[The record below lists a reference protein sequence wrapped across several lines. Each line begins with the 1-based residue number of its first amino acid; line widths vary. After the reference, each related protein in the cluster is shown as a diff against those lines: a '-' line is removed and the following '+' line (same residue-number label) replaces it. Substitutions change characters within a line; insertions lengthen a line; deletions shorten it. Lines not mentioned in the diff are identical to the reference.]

1 MIKLDMHIHTKYSK
15 DGFLT
20 ADQLVRSCR
29 KKGLNSI
36 AICDHN
42 TIKGALQFK
51 DEVNVKIIV
60 GEEIETE
67 QGEIIGLF
75 LKDEVPSGLSILET
89 IEMIKEQG
97 GIVYIPH
104 PFDNF
109 RKATID
115 ITVLEKIIDKIDVIE
130 VFNSRTLFNQANEIA
145 LKFAKEH
152 NITPA
157 VGSDAHTKYEI
168 GNSYIEMEDFSTKE
182 EFLKSL
188 KNARLFTQRTPLF
201 GRLRAKTMKILSGMD

>member
-1 MIKLDMHIHTKYSK
+1 MIRLDMHIHTKYSK

-20 ADQLVRSCR
+20 ANQLVRACR

-42 TIKGALQFK
+42 TIKGALEFRDK
-51 DEVNVKIIV
+51 VDVKVIV

-67 QGEIIGLF
+67 RGEVIGLF
-75 LKDEVPSGLSILET
+75 LKNEVPSGLSVLKT

-97 GIVYIPH
+97 GLVYIPH
-104 PFDNF
+104 PFDGF
-109 RKATID
+109 RKSAID
-115 ITVLEKIIDKIDVIE
+115 IIVLKRIVDKIDIIE
-130 VFNSRTLFNQANEIA
+130 VFNSRTLFHHANEDA
-145 LKFAKEH
+145 LRFAREN
-152 NITPA
+152 NILPA
-157 VGSDAHTKYEI
+157 VGSDAHTEYEV
-168 GNSYIEMEDFSTKE
+168 GNSYMEMEDFNTKE

>member
-1 MIKLDMHIHTKYSK
+1 MEQCK
-15 DGFLT
+15 
-20 ADQLVRSCR
+20 R
-29 KKGLNSI
+29 KGI
-36 AICDHN
+36 ECVGITDHN
-42 TIKGALQFK
+42 TIEGALK
-51 DEVNVKIIV
+51 LKEEVSIRVIV
-60 GEEIETE
+60 GEEIKTE
-67 QGEIIGLF
+67 HGEIIGLF
-75 LKDEVPSGLSILET
+75 LKNEVPSGLSILET

-97 GIVYIPH
+97 GLVYIPH

-152 NITPA
+152 NIIPA
-157 VGSDAHTKYEI
+157 VGSDAHTKHEI

-201 GRLRAKTMKILSGMD
+201 GRLKTKTMKIISGMD